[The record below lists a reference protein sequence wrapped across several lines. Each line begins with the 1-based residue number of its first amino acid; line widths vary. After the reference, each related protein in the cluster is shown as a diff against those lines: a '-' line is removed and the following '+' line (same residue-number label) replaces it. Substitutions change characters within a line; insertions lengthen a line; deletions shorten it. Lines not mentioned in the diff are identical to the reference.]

1 MRRPLALLATV
12 LSLAALPARAGEPL
26 DLELSRL
33 GAPVARLRPAAEA
46 DKVAGAAA
54 SRVQFARLAT
64 SLALGLSSTLLEP
77 ASTTGSAGWDVAF
90 EVANTP
96 VATDGALWPTRG
108 TQPGVADPHGT
119 QPGSLVTPSIHLRKA
134 FPYSIELGGRL
145 TALSRS
151 QYYASQLSLKWAFL
165 EGFARLPDVAV
176 RVAYTRLDGARDLAV
191 ASTELDLIASHR
203 FGVNAIVSLTPYLG
217 LRYSKLKAGS
227 RALQW
232 RAYDSPPDPSTT
244 YSAAFPTLDTGL
256 FRATLG
262 GRMTSYALSLAA
274 ELTWFG
280 GVTGGGSS
288 STDEGAYPKHKVPS
302 SLAAAFRLGFEF

>member
-33 GAPVARLRPAAEA
+33 GAPAATFYATDGVAQ
-46 DKVAGAAA
+46 AAA
-54 SRVQFARLAT
+54 ARVRFARLAT

-96 VATDGALWPTRG
+96 VSTDGAPWPTR
-108 TQPGVADPHGT
+108 GT

-176 RVAYTRLDGARDLAV
+176 RAAYTRLDGARELAV

>member
-33 GAPVARLRPAAEA
+33 GAPVARLRPASEA

-54 SRVQFARLAT
+54 SRVHFARLAT

-96 VATDGALWPTRG
+96 VSTDGAPWPTR
-108 TQPGVADPHGT
+108 GT

-151 QYYASQLSLKWAFL
+151 QYYASQLSLEVGLPGGVRPA
-165 EGFARLPDVAV
+165 ARRGGAG
-176 RVAYTRLDGARDLAV
+176 RLHPAGRRRATWRL

-203 FGVNAIVSLTPYLG
+203 FGVNAIFSLTPYLG

-227 RALQW
+227 RRSSGSPTRSR
-232 RAYDSPPDPSTT
+232 RAIRARPRPPSRPSTPAC
-244 YSAAFPTLDTGL
+244 SAPP
-256 FRATLG
+256 
-262 GRMTSYALSLAA
+262 
-274 ELTWFG
+274 W
-280 GVTGGGSS
+280 
-288 STDEGAYPKHKVPS
+288 
-302 SLAAAFRLGFEF
+302 AAA